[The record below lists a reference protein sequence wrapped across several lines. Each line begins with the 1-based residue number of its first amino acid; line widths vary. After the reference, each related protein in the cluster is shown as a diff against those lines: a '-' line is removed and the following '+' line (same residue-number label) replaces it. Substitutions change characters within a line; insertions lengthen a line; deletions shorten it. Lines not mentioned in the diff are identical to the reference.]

1 MIASLSNPLNH
12 IHNLNNTLLSYFHV
26 YDIMEIAFL
35 ITYIPLILIMYA
47 RVTGH
52 LEQCMPLAR
61 AIYSRVGYARLNK
74 HLITSIIN

>member
-1 MIASLSNPLNH
+1 MIASLLNSLNH

-26 YDIMEIAFL
+26 YDVMEIAFL

-52 LEQCMPLAR
+52 LEQRMLLAC
-61 AIYSRVGYARLNK
+61 AIYFKGRLCQTKQAPDNK
-74 HLITSIIN
+74 HN